1 MVLGSATDHGVP
13 VFVFLHVHVH
23 VLDTSFVRVSPEVY
37 DAVVAT
43 YKNPVVEIAEV
54 GLDGAVAFHPSKGCA

>member
-23 VLDTSFVRVSPEVY
+23 VLDTFLVRISPEAY

-43 YKNPVVEIAEV
+43 YKNPVVGLAEV
-54 GLDGAVAFHPSKGCA
+54 GLDGAVAFHHSKGCA